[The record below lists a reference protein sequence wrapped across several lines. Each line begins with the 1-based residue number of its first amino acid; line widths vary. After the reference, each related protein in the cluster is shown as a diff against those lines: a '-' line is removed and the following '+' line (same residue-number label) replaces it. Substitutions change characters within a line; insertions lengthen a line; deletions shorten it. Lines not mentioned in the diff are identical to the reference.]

1 MTHSEATPP
10 EENTVPPEEQLTNQP
25 KPPEAI
31 GIVQTPVSDLIVPPE
46 EIITAPLKALSAEEN
61 EAEQEKPITVSHWL
75 VVALNRRVN
84 RDWEALLLRAPENTR
99 RCYED
104 LCTAPMVRK
113 PRRVF
118 PLKGKSY
125 RGVWE
130 YEVTG
135 GERVFYVPDPQKR
148 KVLVYYAGKHPK
160 AAPTPP

>member
-1 MTHSEATPP
+1 MLSPP
-10 EENTVPPEEQLTNQP
+10 EAVPPEEQLQNPPT
-25 KPPEAI
+25 PPETEQAQPPI
-31 GIVQTPVSDLIVPPE
+31 SDLVIPPE
-46 EIITAPLKALSAEEN
+46 ELITAPPRVVSAEED
-61 EAEQEKPITVSHWL
+61 EAEQEKLVPVSPWL
-75 VVALNRRVN
+75 VVALNQRVN

-104 LCTAPMVRK
+104 LRTAPMMRK

-118 PLKGKSY
+118 PLKGKRY

-135 GERVFYVPDPQKR
+135 GERVFYVPDDPQKC

>member
-1 MTHSEATPP
+1 M
-10 EENTVPPEEQLTNQP
+10 
-25 KPPEAI
+25 
-31 GIVQTPVSDLIVPPE
+31 
-46 EIITAPLKALSAEEN
+46 
-61 EAEQEKPITVSHWL
+61 SHWL

-104 LCTAPMVRK
+104 LCTVPMVRK

-135 GERVFYVPDPQKR
+135 GERVFYVPDPQER

>member
-1 MTHSEATPP
+1 MEHSEAIP
-10 EENTVPPEEQLTNQP
+10 EKNTVPPEELTNP
-25 KPPEAI
+25 LTPPEAEQAPPI
-31 GIVQTPVSDLIVPPE
+31 SDLIAPPE
-46 EIITAPLKALSAEEN
+46 EVITAPPRVLSAAEN
-61 EAEQEKPITVSHWL
+61 EAEQEQIIPVSPWL

-104 LCTAPMVRK
+104 LHTAPMERK

-118 PLKGKSY
+118 PLKGKRY

-135 GERVFYVPDPQKR
+135 SERVFYIPDPQKC

-160 AAPTPP
+160 AAPTPPYS

>member
-1 MTHSEATPP
+1 MTHFEATPP
-10 EENTVPPEEQLTNQP
+10 EEQLT
-25 KPPEAI
+25 
-31 GIVQTPVSDLIVPPE
+31 
-46 EIITAPLKALSAEEN
+46 APGALSAKEN
-61 EAEQEKPITVSHWL
+61 EADAKLVTVSPWL

-84 RDWEALLLRAPENTR
+84 RDWEALLLRAPENTY
-99 RCYED
+99 RCYKD

-118 PLKGKSY
+118 PLKGKRY

-130 YEVTG
+130 HEVTG
-135 GERVFYVPDPQKR
+135 SERVFYVPDPQKC